1 MKGQREDTSV
11 RTAMRRRL
19 EGTGVVR
26 GRGVRAAMK
35 RRGVRASVR

>member
-1 MKGQREDTSV
+1 MRGQGVRTSMKGQREDTSV

-26 GRGVRAAMK
+26 GRD
-35 RRGVRASVR
+35 VRASVR